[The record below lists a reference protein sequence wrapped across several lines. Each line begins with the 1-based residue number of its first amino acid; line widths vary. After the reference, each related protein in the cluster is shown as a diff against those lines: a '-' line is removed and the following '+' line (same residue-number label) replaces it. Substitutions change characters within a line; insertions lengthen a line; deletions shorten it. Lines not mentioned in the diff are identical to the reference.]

1 MAMTLE
7 ELAVVL
13 DERDISLVV
22 HQGPVSVANVDK
34 LTTQRDWI
42 VWLYRPTIRR
52 CSARVRAPTLLVA
65 VIDALASR
73 GTARIR
79 SHPDV

>member
-42 VWLYRPTIRR
+42 VWLYPPDDPALLCKGEGTDPPRCGDRR
-52 CSARVRAPTLLVA
+52 AGISWDRQNTQP
-65 VIDALASR
+65 S
-73 GTARIR
+73 
-79 SHPDV
+79 

>member
-22 HQGPVSVANVDK
+22 HQGQGPVSVANVDK

-42 VWLYRPTIRR
+42 VWLYPPDDPALL
-52 CSARVRAPTLLVA
+52 CKGEGATLLVA
-65 VIDALASR
+65 VLDALASWDR
-73 GTARIR
+73 QNTQP
-79 SHPDV
+79 S